1 MAEAS
6 TLKEVGGGDSR
17 GRDGGGIRCM
27 GEEKQHT
34 HIGGYDMADASD
46 EE

>member
-6 TLKEVGGGDSR
+6 ALKEVGGGDSR
-17 GRDGGGIRCM
+17 GRDDGGIRCT

-34 HIGGYDMADASD
+34 HIGG
-46 EE
+46 